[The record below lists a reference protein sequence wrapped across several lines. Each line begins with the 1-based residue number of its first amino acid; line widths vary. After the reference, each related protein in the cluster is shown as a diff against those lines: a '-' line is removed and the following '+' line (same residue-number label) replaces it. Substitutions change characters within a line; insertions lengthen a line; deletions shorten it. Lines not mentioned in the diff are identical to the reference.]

1 MRGET
6 LVTAVE
12 VERLT
17 TDDELDDAKPSISR
31 HLVYMWRGMG
41 LLEPQGKRGRSPL
54 YRWGDI
60 CDVERRMAK
69 RAWSANNHRARRVA

>member
-17 TDDELDDAKPSISR
+17 TQQATGKPTVTR
-31 HLVYMWRGMG
+31 HLVYVWRGMG
-41 LLEPQGKRGRSPL
+41 LLEEQGKRGRSPL
-54 YRWGDI
+54 YRWGDVTE
-60 CDVERRMAK
+60 VERTMAR
-69 RAWSANNHRARRVA
+69 RAWQANNHRARRAA